1 MSAAEAG
8 RWSVILYGIAGFVS
22 AILVVVFIRAA
33 FTARQR
39 KQDELE
45 RELRERRHPTVT

>member
-1 MSAAEAG
+1 MSAAEAT

-22 AILVVVFIRAA
+22 AILVVAFIRAA
-33 FTARQR
+33 FSARQR
-39 KQDELE
+39 KQDDLE